1 MYPPAALVEVH
12 LDRET
17 EVANSALH
25 LIVVDPTLAVCSL
38 WVLSHTSLVLPRCV
52 FFFWF
57 RNGLFVFSHP
67 RKLFFCFS
75 SLLLPIRCL
84 LNLFLQLVW
93 YVRCVCWPLL
103 TEGRQLLSL
112 CPHTESVMLWR
123 KRSRSFG
130 LWCFLRSW
138 CLRSFLGKKFRTFY
152 VLCCLF
158 PLFCLVVFFGLVCVF
173 CLQRVAVCHIHS
185 FGRPARR
192 NPHLL
197 TFRSISARWFS
208 ARVCSFGFYGFFP
221 LCLAP
226 ENYIVIVTVAL
237 TGLPAV

>member
-1 MYPPAALVEVH
+1 MPSHGIRHVVAKAKPKFRLVM
-12 LDRET
+12 
-17 EVANSALH
+17 
-25 LIVVDPTLAVCSL
+25 
-38 WVLSHTSLVLPRCV
+38 LPEELM
-52 FFFWF
+52 FKK
-57 RNGLFVFSHP
+57 FSWKKIQDFL
-67 RKLFFCFS
+67 R
-75 SLLLPIRCL
+75 SLLLVSFV
-84 LNLFLQLVW
+84 LFG
-93 YVRCVCWPLL
+93 C
-103 TEGRQLLSL
+103 
-112 CPHTESVMLWR
+112 
-123 KRSRSFG
+123 
-130 LWCFLRSW
+130 
-138 CLRSFLGKKFRTFY
+138 
-152 VLCCLF
+152 
-158 PLFCLVVFFGLVCVF
+158 FFGLVCVF